1 MLRKCPALPR
11 VRIYILKTYI
21 YWKSIYIENVQRERE
36 DGCIG
41 FILKGNHPSSQE
53 GCLSFPTF
61 IMIYS
66 TAEKWTDHNEI
77 YISRQLWKV
86 WHCSLNVRRIRCS
99 RTGTTPPEN
108 QWWDLEKEKCSI
120 LFPPFPQVDSFVYEN
135 CSHNVDTFSEF
146 CTGKYEEVDDNAED

>member
-1 MLRKCPALPR
+1 MAGSASSEDIYFEN
-11 VRIYILKTYI
+11 VYILKTYI
-21 YWKSIYIENVQRERE
+21 YWKSTTWARGWMYWVHPKRESPPHKRAVSH
-36 DGCIG
+36 
-41 FILKGNHPSSQE
+41 FPPSSW
-53 GCLSFPTF
+53 F
-61 IMIYS
+61 IAS
-66 TAEKWTDHNEI
+66 TAVKWTDHNEI

-86 WHCSLNVRRIRCS
+86 WHCSLNVTRIRCS